1 MVSAVPPEAYG
12 SALSISNVTVIAPP
26 ATEPDCCRLAKI
38 GIAVVPLGPR
48 SRNVGG
54 VSANDVCPSTASLA
68 SASDAMKTRPSCA
81 SARSQSATNS
91 APSRVPLAPRYPP
104 AATRATLPALSRATK
119 RMSLIASFLPC
130 ESPCLCVCQSARALL
145 SAVLGKT
152 APGQAPGARKAPG
165 QEPSKTRGGTGRCS
179 GCTPSP
185 PGRPTHHLSPLIQ

>member
-26 ATEPDCCRLAKI
+26 ATEQDCCRLAKI
-38 GIAVVPLGPR
+38 GIAVVPLGTR
-48 SRNVGG
+48 SRNVGV

-104 AATRATLPALSRATK
+104 AARRATLPAPCCLLSSEKRLLARHRAREKHPARSHPRQEALQDDVVDVRRAHQAGRRAT
-119 RMSLIASFLPC
+119 
-130 ESPCLCVCQSARALL
+130 CL
-145 SAVLGKT
+145 
-152 APGQAPGARKAPG
+152 
-165 QEPSKTRGGTGRCS
+165 
-179 GCTPSP
+179 
-185 PGRPTHHLSPLIQ
+185 H